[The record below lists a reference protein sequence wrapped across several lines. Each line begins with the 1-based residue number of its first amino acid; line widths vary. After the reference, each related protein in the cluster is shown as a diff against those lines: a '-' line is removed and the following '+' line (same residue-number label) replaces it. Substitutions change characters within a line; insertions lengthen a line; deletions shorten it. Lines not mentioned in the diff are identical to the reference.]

1 MAILREKKE
10 TLFVIVIKTIAH
22 LVKKILLPIAHL
34 KKKILLPIAHLV
46 KKIVLPIA
54 HLIKKILLPIIAYIN
69 FFISQDFN
77 PIDHR
82 TFTGTKLNL
91 HITMNIRR
99 F

>member
-46 KKIVLPIA
+46 KKMYCLS
-54 HLIKKILLPIIAYIN
+54 L
-69 FFISQDFN
+69 
-77 PIDHR
+77 
-82 TFTGTKLNL
+82 T
-91 HITMNIRR
+91 
-99 F
+99 